1 MISLSNTSSKGEDTG
16 VRDGNA
22 YFADRRTRVDGFV
35 EHHFIWPGT
44 LRLHSA
50 ALGWDFVR
58 APINVMLSPVL
69 VLTRI
74 AAIVCRG
81 IRLPAIANWLAAR
94 RILLPT
100 AVSRQVEAL
109 IAADLLDLPL
119 PQGAAVRDPGALSRA
134 VLAAP
139 QFRELIRKRADAA
152 EAQVLGQ
159 RIADALGDYAG
170 TRSAVAE
177 MTTGL
182 VTLAVG
188 AFVFQALTP
197 GMISMAPG
205 VANAVARTT
214 AVAEFPLGQ
223 AIGGLWYGIFPTGAS
238 RLLFAASVAILIM
251 IGSVFGA
258 FAGVL
263 ADPVQSRLGIHR
275 RRLMRLI
282 DTLEVEL
289 CGPGDKPFV
298 VREHYYARL
307 LDLWDI
313 VGSAFRLFRN

>member
-1 MISLSNTSSKGEDTG
+1 M
-16 VRDGNA
+16 
-22 YFADRRTRVDGFV
+22 
-35 EHHFIWPGT
+35 H
-44 LRLHSA
+44 LHSA
-50 ALGWDFVR
+50 AFGWDVLR

-74 AAIVCRG
+74 AAFICRR
-81 IRLPAIANWLAAR
+81 IRLPTISNWLTGR

-100 AVSRQVEAL
+100 AVSRRVEVL
-109 IAADLLDLPL
+109 IATDLLDLRL
-119 PQGAAVRDPGALSRA
+119 PQGSEARDPGALSRT

-159 RIADALGDYAG
+159 RIANALADYAG
-170 TRSAVAE
+170 TRSAVSE

-188 AFVFQALTP
+188 AIVFQALTP
-197 GMISMAPG
+197 GMISIAPG
-205 VANAVARTT
+205 VADAVARTT
-214 AVAEFPLGQ
+214 AIAAFPMGQ
-223 AIGGLWYGIFPTGAS
+223 TIGGMWYGLFPTGAS
-238 RLLFAASVAILIM
+238 PLLVAASIAFLVM
-251 IGSVFGA
+251 MGSVFAA

-275 RRLMRLI
+275 RRLLRLI

-289 CGPGDKPFV
+289 CGPADKPFA

-307 LDLWDI
+307 LDLWDV
-313 VGSAFRLFRN
+313 VGSAFRIFRN

>member
-1 MISLSNTSSKGEDTG
+1 
-16 VRDGNA
+16 
-22 YFADRRTRVDGFV
+22 
-35 EHHFIWPGT
+35 
-44 LRLHSA
+44 
-50 ALGWDFVR
+50 
-58 APINVMLSPVL
+58 
-69 VLTRI
+69 
-74 AAIVCRG
+74 
-81 IRLPAIANWLAAR
+81 
-94 RILLPT
+94 
-100 AVSRQVEAL
+100 
-109 IAADLLDLPL
+109 
-119 PQGAAVRDPGALSRA
+119 
-134 VLAAP
+134 
-139 QFRELIRKRADAA
+139 
-152 EAQVLGQ
+152 
-159 RIADALGDYAG
+159 
-170 TRSAVAE
+170 
-177 MTTGL
+177 
-182 VTLAVG
+182 
-188 AFVFQALTP
+188 
-197 GMISMAPG
+197 MISMAPG

-238 RLLFAASVAILIM
+238 PLLFAASVAILIM

>member
-1 MISLSNTSSKGEDTG
+1 MISSSNTMSKGDDTG
-16 VRDGNA
+16 PDGHA
-22 YFADRRTRVDGFV
+22 YFADRRTRVDRFV
-35 EHHFIWPGT
+35 EHHFCWTGT
-44 LRLHSA
+44 FHLHSA
-50 ALGWDFVR
+50 ALGWDFLR

-74 AAIVCRG
+74 AAFVCRQT
-81 IRLPAIANWLAAR
+81 RLPALSNWLAGR

-100 AVSRQVEAL
+100 AVSRRIEAL
-109 IAADLLDLPL
+109 IATDLLDLPL
-119 PQGAAVRDPGALSRA
+119 SQGSAASDTGALSRA

-170 TRSAVAE
+170 TRSAVTE

-205 VANAVARTT
+205 VADAVARTT
-214 AVAEFPLGQ
+214 AIAEFPMGQ
-223 AIGGLWYGIFPTGAS
+223 AIGGLWYGMFPTGAS
-238 RLLFAASVAILIM
+238 PMLVAASVAILVM
-251 IGSVFGA
+251 IGSVFAA

-289 CGPGDKPFV
+289 CGPGDRPFA

-307 LDLWDI
+307 LDLWDV

>member
-1 MISLSNTSSKGEDTG
+1 MISLSNTSSKGDDTG

-100 AVSRQVEAL
+100 AVSRRVEAL

-238 RLLFAASVAILIM
+238 PLLFAASVAILIM

-313 VGSAFRLFRN
+313 VGSAFRLCRN